1 MCTKVIITF
10 ALASLSFILVQGK
23 GNFKTYNNAEREKFM
38 DKKYQIMGRNHAG
51 QQKLENKKTTEIKPQ
66 YDPNWESLGFNKL
79 HES

>member
-1 MCTKVIITF
+1 
-10 ALASLSFILVQGK
+10 
-23 GNFKTYNNAEREKFM
+23 
-38 DKKYQIMGRNHAG
+38 MGRNHAG